1 MKRTLPES
9 EKGVSFRTGRY
20 LVATQDVILAVAA
33 SLLSILLIR
42 WLSEPIPGFSQ
53 LVWRWLGISL
63 AGVLSGGLVSRIWR
77 QRFSHFGILGL
88 GRLLSTLFIKETMLV
103 VTLLTGWIH
112 CPTLELSFL
121 AIATDLLLSAS
132 FLLIP
137 RYIFSTL
144 RSEER
149 AVARSLG
156 RKTALVAGTGE
167 PALTMAAEAEASG
180 RYNVVGFL
188 TTDQKEEG
196 HLLDG
201 RVVYFCEDADDLNT
215 LQWRL
220 GGIDTL
226 LFPTDWGTH
235 SKRTHQASSGM
246 EGQPDHSPM
255 SLLGYAFKRCFDVV
269 LSALLLIVFS
279 PLIGLCALAICI
291 EDGKPVIYRQER
303 IGKNGKPFNILKFRS
318 MRMDA
323 EQGGPALCGGA
334 SDDRLTKV
342 GRFLRQHHLDE
353 LPQLWNV
360 LRGDMSFIGYRPERK
375 YYIDQIMERN
385 PRYRYL
391 YQIRPGVTSY
401 ATLYNGYTDTLEK
414 MLTRLDLDLYYLR
427 NHSVLFD
434 AKVLGLTFLRIIGG
448 KKF

>member
-303 IGKNGKPFNILKFRS
+303 IGKNGKPASSASTTWTSSRSSGTCCGATCPSSAIARNGNIISTRS
-318 MRMDA
+318 WSVTRA
-323 EQGGPALCGGA
+323 IATYTRSAPASRA
-334 SDDRLTKV
+334 M
-342 GRFLRQHHLDE
+342 
-353 LPQLWNV
+353 LP
-360 LRGDMSFIGYRPERK
+360 
-375 YYIDQIMERN
+375 YITGTRT
-385 PRYRYL
+385 RSR
-391 YQIRPGVTSY
+391 RCSPGWTW
-401 ATLYNGYTDTLEK
+401 TC
-414 MLTRLDLDLYYLR
+414 
-427 NHSVLFD
+427 
-434 AKVLGLTFLRIIGG
+434 II
-448 KKF
+448 